1 MDQDEEIE
9 FREWV
14 KGIDSRDMTAR
25 NAWAARALMTSHLQ
39 TAAYAEG
46 RTDQYAESVEVLTR
60 LRRDN
65 AALLAALSKIA
76 GLAPGE
82 GDVCEL
88 IARIARAAIAQAQE
102 PQP

>member
-1 MDQDEEIE
+1 MSYLCDHPVCLTRGCD
-9 FREWV
+9 
-14 KGIDSRDMTAR
+14 KAC
-25 NAWAARALMTSHLQ
+25 NAALSPEQVGALI
-39 TAAYAEG
+39 
-46 RTDQYAESVEVLTR
+46 TR

-102 PQP
+102 PQS